1 MPIRKEEQKMSREAK
16 ISFLGLLNWDPD
28 LFSLMSWPDAFLGDS
43 PALNKDAFLQ
53 ELLAQT
59 AELEVLYTSPNFM
72 KNMIGIWSKTRL
84 PIWNAL
90 YETTTYEYNPI
101 ENYDR
106 TETGQ
111 DVDTHSGTDR
121 HTNTLTREGTDTTT
135 DTPHMEHFIAA
146 YNSAAAG
153 DNDGLVKSNR
163 DDGENVSEIE
173 YDSSDT
179 NNGSVTHGHK
189 IVQDH
194 ALNVHGNI
202 GVVTSQEMIRQQR
215 EVVEFNMYDRMI
227 NDFRMR
233 FCVLVY

>member
-1 MPIRKEEQKMSREAK
+1 MSREAK
-16 ISFLGLLNWDPD
+16 VSFLGLLNWDPD
-28 LFSLMSWPDAFLGDS
+28 LFSLMSWPDAFTGDT
-43 PALNKDAFLQ
+43 PALSKDAFLQ

-72 KNMIGIWSKTRL
+72 KQMIGIWSKTRVD
-84 PIWNAL
+84 IWNHL
-90 YETTTYEYNPI
+90 YDTTTYEYNPI

-111 DVDTHSGTDR
+111 DVDTNSGSDS
-121 HTNTLTREGTDTTT
+121 HTNTLTRSGTDTTT

-163 DDGENVSEIE
+163 DDGENVSALAYGSSET
-173 YDSSDT
+173 DS
-179 NNGSVTHGHK
+179 GSVTHGHK
-189 IVQDH
+189 IIQDH
-194 ALNVHGNI
+194 ALHVHGNI
-202 GVVTSQEMIRQQR
+202 GVTSSQDMIRQER
-215 EVVEFNMYDRMI
+215 EIAEFNIYDRMI